1 MSIPER
7 LICECGC
14 TFKSKAYLRVH
25 LRTEK
30 HQFMMDNGGDLRAWE
45 KTVVRRGIITEFV
58 NKLAKLDEGT
68 DAWVSAKRSIE
79 EYQAEE
85 QRVMGAR
92 YEPIDAYEDNGENQL
107 VECACG
113 CKVSRL
119 SLYTHRGSDKHKRC
133 LEMKEHGVEPKT
145 RQEKR
150 KETCRRYADANR
162 EKIVEQIKTYREK
175 HYETILEQNRAYKQ
189 SNREKIL
196 EQSKSYRNKRITC
209 ECGCDVVRQDLSK
222 HLRTLKHM
230 QFVEQKARGDEAEP
244 DPPVSHEA

>member
-1 MSIPER
+1 MSMPER

-14 TFKSKAYLRVH
+14 TFKSKAYLKVH

-30 HQFMMDNGGDLRAWE
+30 HQFMMDNAGDLRAWE
-45 KTVVRRGIITEFV
+45 KTVIRRGIITEFV
-58 NKLAKLDEGT
+58 KKLAKLDEGT
-68 DAWVSAKRSIE
+68 DAWARAKRSVDR
-79 EYQAEE
+79 YQTEE
-85 QRVMGAR
+85 QRVIGAP
-92 YEPIDAYEDNGENQL
+92 YEPIDAYEENGENQL

-150 KETCRRYADANR
+150 KETRRRYADANR